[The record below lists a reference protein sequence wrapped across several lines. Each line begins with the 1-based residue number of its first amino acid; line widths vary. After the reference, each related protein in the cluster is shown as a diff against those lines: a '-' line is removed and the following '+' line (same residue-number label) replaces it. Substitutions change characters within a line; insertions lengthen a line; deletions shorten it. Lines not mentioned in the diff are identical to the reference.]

1 MATKKKYESGQEITL
16 KSLSV
21 TDLAKKIT
29 EIDAVG
35 VTYSSSAIGRDKTT
49 GEFTIVIKI
58 K

>member
-1 MATKKKYESGQEITL
+1 MANKKKYESGQEITL
-16 KSLSV
+16 KSLNV

-29 EIDAVG
+29 EIDESGAA
-35 VTYSSSAIGRDKTT
+35 YSSSAIGRDKTT